1 MLRLLANLVSGVGCS
16 VAGSA
21 RILGGLWSR
30 SKSSAIWS
38 ESSLVSLTSRIVASI
53 GGLKPLLLIKEAIL
67 NRVSQ
72 QPAVL
77 IPYER
82 CAMLRKEGFVS
93 HRLRY
98 DPRLARYKTVPS
110 SDGSL
115 AWPSLTISRI
125 CNSDVVDCLRAAK
138 VNSFRLATRSAVSMP
153 NTRSSFAL

>member
-1 MLRLLANLVSGVGCS
+1 
-16 VAGSA
+16 
-21 RILGGLWSR
+21 
-30 SKSSAIWS
+30 
-38 ESSLVSLTSRIVASI
+38 
-53 GGLKPLLLIKEAIL
+53 
-67 NRVSQ
+67 
-72 QPAVL
+72 L

-98 DPRLARYKTVPS
+98 DRRLARYKTVPA

-115 AWPSLTISRI
+115 TWPSLTISRI

>member
-1 MLRLLANLVSGVGCS
+1 M
-16 VAGSA
+16 VAQQKFRDLE
-21 RILGGLWSR
+21 RILSR
-30 SKSSAIWS
+30 FADKWNRGFNRWI
-38 ESSLVSLTSRIVASI
+38 ET
-53 GGLKPLLLIKEAIL
+53 PLLIKEAIL

-98 DPRLARYKTVPS
+98 DRRLARYKTVPA

-115 AWPSLTISRI
+115 TWPSLTISRI